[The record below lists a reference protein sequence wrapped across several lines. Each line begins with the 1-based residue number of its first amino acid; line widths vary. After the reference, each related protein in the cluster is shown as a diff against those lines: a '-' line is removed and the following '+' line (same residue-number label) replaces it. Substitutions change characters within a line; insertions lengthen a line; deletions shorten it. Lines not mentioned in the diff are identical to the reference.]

1 MPSLRNSGV
10 GPEAEHPEYAGQYRL
25 EARLGS
31 GGMGVVHLARSS
43 SGLLLAVKVI
53 HAEFA
58 QDPEFRG
65 RFRQEVAAARRVSGA
80 FTAPVV
86 DADPD
91 AGRPWMATLHIP
103 GPTLSDHVKRNGP
116 LAVGEVRRLAAGLAE
131 ALRDIHRAGVVHRDL
146 KPGNVLLAADGP
158 KVIDFGI
165 SRPSDSEMRTETGK
179 LIGTPPFM
187 APEQFQRPRE
197 VGPAADVF
205 ALGSVLVH
213 AATGSGPFDSE
224 SPYIVA
230 YQVVHDDADL
240 SGVPAELAPL
250 IESCLAKDPADRPT
264 PDALMELL
272 RTDAPP
278 GAPLGTGLPGGP
290 VAGGPVADG
299 PVAGGLLPG
308 GSVPGGPVAGGLLP
322 GGSVPGGLL
331 PGGLVPDAAAAGA
344 ATAGAAAAD
353 AAPADGVVPDGPVP
367 CVRIPE
373 QRQPAQRQ
381 PAPPGPERLA
391 PERLSAEQ
399 LAPEQLPPVRAEAAP
414 PRAETTHVR
423 ASVPVEHPAE
433 NSADGPADATGPRA
447 GAPEPP
453 APEATTP
460 RTPGTPGTP
469 TGPRRPARSRARRW
483 PLWAALAL
491 VVTGAGVYAGVR
503 ALAPGGDGQ
512 DPALQTRPSHV
523 GRADFHPWRT
533 ALVERPQGHDAEMP
547 FCTAGSGAVFCGQ
560 PGVPA
565 ARLDPDTGHPAWR
578 RTDSH
583 GRGENAAKF
592 AASPTP
598 PVLSGGL
605 LYVFSADGKQLSALD
620 PSAHGKGATRW
631 TKDVSAYEGQTRIVG
646 NRVLL
651 TAADGTV
658 TALDSAT
665 HRQRWHKR
673 FSGHHLPLFSSFGDA
688 HTAYAAENT
697 PDGTATQVTAID
709 PADGSVRWSRQ
720 LPGTLAAAGT
730 GTSGALYLTATDP
743 KFTFRTTAVVR
754 YDPATG
760 RTRRLP
766 LAAPLDQAAA
776 VVHGESVYLLAE
788 GGALQAVGSH
798 TWDTETSVSR
808 GSAPVVSGNRL
819 YFTAADGRLLAV
831 DTRNGGLLGQTPPRL
846 DGRRHNGYLQMLPAP
861 QVDAP
866 HDRIYAAAP
875 NGTVFAVAA
884 GDPAAW

>member
-43 SGLLLAVKVI
+43 SGLQLAVKVI

-103 GPTLSDHVKRNGP
+103 GPTLSDHVKRNGS
-116 LAVGEVRRLAAGLAE
+116 LTVDEVRRLAAGLAE

-213 AATGSGPFDSE
+213 AATGRGPFDSE
-224 SPYIVA
+224 SPYLVA
-230 YQVVHDDADL
+230 YQVVHDEADL
-240 SGVPAELAPL
+240 AGVPTELVPL

-264 PDALMELL
+264 PGALMEQL
-272 RTDAPP
+272 RTDAPAD
-278 GAPLGTGLPGGP
+278 GAPR
-290 VAGGPVADG
+290 DM
-299 PVAGGLLPG
+299 
-308 GSVPGGPVAGGLLP
+308 
-322 GGSVPGGLL
+322 
-331 PGGLVPDAAAAGA
+331 
-344 ATAGAAAAD
+344 
-353 AAPADGVVPDGPVP
+353 APAE
-367 CVRIPE
+367 VRIPE
-373 QRQPAQRQ
+373 QRRPVQRQ
-381 PAPPGPERLA
+381 PEPPA
-391 PERLSAEQ
+391 
-399 LAPEQLPPVRAEAAP
+399 PVRAETAP

-423 ASVPVEHPAE
+423 APVPVPASVE
-433 NSADGPADATGPRA
+433 SPADAGSPAAPGGRTGA
-447 GAPEPP
+447 GRPD
-453 APEATTP
+453 
-460 RTPGTPGTP
+460 
-469 TGPRRPARSRARRW
+469 GPRRPARSRARRW

-491 VVTGAGVYAGVR
+491 VVTGAGAFAGVR
-503 ALAPGGDGQ
+503 ALAPGGTGQ
-512 DPALQTRPSHV
+512 DPALQTRPSQL

-533 ALVERPQGHDAEMP
+533 TLVERPTGHEAEMP

-560 PGVPA
+560 SGVPA
-565 ARLDPDTGHPAWR
+565 ARLDPDTGRPAWR
-578 RTDSH
+578 RTDDRS
-583 GRGENAAKF
+583 RGKNAAQY

-605 LYVFSADGKQLSALD
+605 LYVFSADGKQLRALD

-631 TKDVSAYEGQTRIVG
+631 TKDVSGYEGQTRIVG
-646 NRVLL
+646 NRILL

-658 TALDSAT
+658 TALDSTT

-673 FSGHHLPLFSSFGDA
+673 FPGHQLPLFSSFGDP
-688 HTAYAAENT
+688 HTAYAAEGT
-697 PDGTATQVTAID
+697 PDGTGTQVTAID
-709 PADGSVRWSRQ
+709 PADGKIRWSRR
-720 LPGTLAAAGT
+720 LPGTLATAGT
-730 GTSGALYLTATDP
+730 GTSGALYLTVTDA
-743 KFTFRTTAVVR
+743 KFTYRTTAVVR

-766 LAAPLDQAAA
+766 LTAPLEQVAA

-788 GGALQAVGSH
+788 GGALQAVGERK
-798 TWDTETSVSR
+798 WDTETSVSR
-808 GSAPVVSGNRL
+808 GSAPVVSGDTL

-831 DTRNGGLLGQTPPRL
+831 DTRSGGLLGQTPPRL

-861 QVDAP
+861 QVDASRG
-866 HDRIYAAAP
+866 RIYAAAP
-875 NGTVFAVAA
+875 NGTVFAAA
-884 GDPAAW
+884 TGDPAAW

>member
-43 SGLLLAVKVI
+43 SGLQLAVKVI

-103 GPTLSDHVKRNGP
+103 GPTLSDHVKRNGS
-116 LAVGEVRRLAAGLAE
+116 LTVGEVRRLAAGLAE

-213 AATGSGPFDSE
+213 AATGRGPFDSE
-224 SPYIVA
+224 SPYLVA
-230 YQVVHDDADL
+230 YQVVHDEADL
-240 SGVPAELAPL
+240 AGVPAELVPL

-264 PDALMELL
+264 PGALMEQL
-272 RTDAPP
+272 RTDAPHGAPP
-278 GAPLGTGLPGGP
+278 GAPLGAALTEGALPERALPGG
-290 VAGGPVADG
+290 A
-299 PVAGGLLPG
+299 L
-308 GSVPGGPVAGGLLP
+308 
-322 GGSVPGGLL
+322 
-331 PGGLVPDAAAAGA
+331 PDAAAANGA
-344 ATAGAAAAD
+344 PAHGT
-353 AAPADGVVPDGPVP
+353 PADGAPRDLTPAE
-367 CVRIPE
+367 VRIPE
-373 QRQPAQRQ
+373 QRRPVQRQ
-381 PAPPGPERLA
+381 PEPPA
-391 PERLSAEQ
+391 
-399 LAPEQLPPVRAEAAP
+399 PVRAEAAP

-423 ASVPVEHPAE
+423 APVPVPAPVE
-433 NSADGPADATGPRA
+433 SPADAG
-447 GAPEPP
+447 PP
-453 APEATTP
+453 AAPGR
-460 RTPGTPGTP
+460 RTGAGPG
-469 TGPRRPARSRARRW
+469 GPRRPARSRTRTRRW

-491 VVTGAGVYAGVR
+491 VVTGAGAFAGVR
-503 ALAPGGDGQ
+503 ALAPGGNGQ
-512 DPALQTRPSHV
+512 DPALQTRPSHL

-533 ALVERPQGHDAEMP
+533 TLVERPTGHEAEMP

-560 PGVPA
+560 SGVPA
-565 ARLDPDTGHPAWR
+565 ARLDPDTGRPAWR
-578 RTDSH
+578 RTDDRAQ
-583 GRGENAAKF
+583 GKNAAKY

-605 LYVFSADGKQLSALD
+605 LYVFSADGKQLRALD
-620 PSAHGKGATRW
+620 PSPHGKGATRW
-631 TKDVSAYEGQTRIVG
+631 TKDVSGYEGQTRIVG
-646 NRVLL
+646 NRILL

-673 FSGHHLPLFSSFGDA
+673 FPGHQLPLFSSFGDP
-688 HTAYAAENT
+688 HTAYAAEGT
-697 PDGTATQVTAID
+697 PDGTGTQVTAID
-709 PADGSVRWSRQ
+709 PAGGKVRWSRR
-720 LPGTLAAAGT
+720 LPGALAPAGT
-730 GTSGALYLTATDP
+730 GASGALYLTVTDA
-743 KFTFRTTAVVR
+743 KFTYRTTAVVR

-766 LAAPLDQAAA
+766 LTAPLDQVAA

-788 GGALQAVGSH
+788 GGALQAVGQRK
-798 TWDTETSVSR
+798 WDTETSVSR
-808 GSAPVVSGNRL
+808 GSAPVVSGDTL

-831 DTRNGGLLGQTPPRL
+831 DTHSGGLLGQTPPRL

-866 HDRIYAAAP
+866 RGRVYAAAP
-875 NGTVFAVAA
+875 NGTVFAAA
-884 GDPAAW
+884 TGDPAGW

>member
-1 MPSLRNSGV
+1 MPSLRSSGV

-91 AGRPWMATLHIP
+91 ADRPWMATLHIP
-103 GPTLSDHVKRNGP
+103 GPTLSDHVKRKGP
-116 LAVGEVRRLAAGLAE
+116 LAVDEVRRLAAGLAE

-213 AATGSGPFDSE
+213 AATGSGPFDSD
-224 SPYIVA
+224 SPYLVA

-240 SGVPAELAPL
+240 AGVPAELVPL
-250 IESCLAKDPADRPT
+250 IERCLAKAPADRPT
-264 PDALMELL
+264 PGTLMELL
-272 RTDAPP
+272 RTDAPH
-278 GAPLGTGLPGGP
+278 GAPLGTPLGAPMGAALPVSMPLDGL
-290 VAGGPVADG
+290 
-299 PVAGGLLPG
+299 
-308 GSVPGGPVAGGLLP
+308 VPGGTAP
-322 GGSVPGGLL
+322 GGTAPVDMS
-331 PGGLVPDAAAAGA
+331 PDSAAG
-344 ATAGAAAAD
+344 D
-353 AAPADGVVPDGPVP
+353 AAP
-367 CVRIPE
+367 VRIPE
-373 QRQPAQRQ
+373 QRQRGQRQ
-381 PAPPGPERLA
+381 PD
-391 PERLSAEQ
+391 Q
-399 LAPEQLPPVRAEAAP
+399 LPPEQLPPVWAEAAP
-414 PRAETTHVR
+414 PRPETTHVR
-423 ASVPVEHPAE
+423 VPTPVESPAE
-433 NSADGPADATGPRA
+433 GTAGSPADAG
-447 GAPEPP
+447 PP
-453 APEATTP
+453 AAPKGPIDPTDTGNP
-460 RTPGTPGTP
+460 TSTGNPTDTGNP
-469 TGPRRPARSRARRW
+469 TGSRHPTRPRSRHW

-491 VVTGAGVYAGVR
+491 VVTGAGAYTGVR
-503 ALAPGGDGQ
+503 ALTPGGSGP
-512 DPALQTRPSHV
+512 DPALQTRPSHT

-533 ALVERPQGHDAEMP
+533 TLVERPEGHDAEMP
-547 FCTAGSGAVFCGQ
+547 FCTSGSGAVFCGQ
-560 PGVPA
+560 SGVPA
-565 ARLDPDTGHPAWR
+565 ARLDPDTGRPAWQ
-578 RTDSH
+578 RTDH
-583 GRGENAAKF
+583 RAQGKNAAEF

-620 PSAHGKGATRW
+620 PSADGRGATRW
-631 TKDVSAYEGQTRIVG
+631 TKDVSGYEGATRIAG
-646 NRVLL
+646 NRILL

-658 TALDSAT
+658 TALDSTT
-665 HRQRWHKR
+665 HRQRWHTR
-673 FSGHHLPLFSSFGDA
+673 FPGHHLPLFSSYGDA
-688 HTAYAAENT
+688 HTAYAAEGT

-709 PADGSVRWSRQ
+709 PAGGTVRWSRR
-720 LPGTLAAAGT
+720 LPGSLALAGT
-730 GTSGALYLTATDP
+730 GTSGALYLTVTDP
-743 KFTFRTTAVVR
+743 QFTFRTTAVVR

-760 RTRRLP
+760 HTRRLP
-766 LAAPLDQAAA
+766 LASPLDQVAA

-788 GGALQAVGSH
+788 GGALQAVGERK
-798 TWDTETSVSR
+798 WDTETSVSR
-808 GSAPVVSGNRL
+808 GSAPVVSGDRL

-831 DTRNGGLLGQTPPRL
+831 DTHNGGLLGQTPPRL

-866 HDRIYAAAP
+866 RGRIYAAAP

>member
-1 MPSLRNSGV
+1 MPSLRDSGV
-10 GPEAEHPEYAGQYRL
+10 GPEAEHPQYAGQYRL

-43 SGLLLAVKVI
+43 SGLLLAVKVV

-240 SGVPAELAPL
+240 TGVPAELVPL

-264 PDALMELL
+264 PGALMELL
-272 RTDAPP
+272 RTDP
-278 GAPLGTGLPGGP
+278 
-290 VAGGPVADG
+290 
-299 PVAGGLLPG
+299 
-308 GSVPGGPVAGGLLP
+308 
-322 GGSVPGGLL
+322 
-331 PGGLVPDAAAAGA
+331 AAAGA
-344 ATAGAAAAD
+344 TAAGATA
-353 AAPADGVVPDGPVP
+353 ADGVVSDGAGPAGAMPEGPVP
-367 CVRIPE
+367 AVRIPE
-373 QRQPAQRQ
+373 QRQPEQRR
-381 PAPPGPERLA
+381 PER
-391 PERLSAEQ
+391 P
-399 LAPEQLPPVRAEAAP
+399 APEQLPPVRREAAP

-423 ASVPVEHPAE
+423 ASVPVQHPGE
-433 NSADGPADATGPRA
+433 PSAQPSTADA
-447 GAPEPP
+447 PP
-453 APEATTP
+453 STHHTP
-460 RTPGTPGTP
+460 GTPNTPGTSGTPGTP

-491 VVTGAGVYAGVR
+491 VVTGAGAYAGVR
-503 ALAPGGDGQ
+503 ALAPGGNGQ

-533 ALVERPQGHDAEMP
+533 TLVERPRGHDAEMP

-578 RTDSH
+578 RTD
-583 GRGENAAKF
+583 GRGQGANAAKS

-620 PSAHGKGATRW
+620 PSARGKGATRW
-631 TKDVSAYEGQTRIVG
+631 TKDVSAYEGVTRIVG
-646 NRVLL
+646 NRILL

-673 FSGHHLPLFSSFGDA
+673 FPGHHLPLFSAFGDP

-709 PADGSVRWSRQ
+709 PADGSVRWSRR
-720 LPGTLAAAGT
+720 LTGTLAAAGT

-743 KFTFRTTAVVR
+743 TYTFRTTAVVR
-754 YDPATG
+754 YDPATR

-788 GGALQAVGSH
+788 GGALQAVGKRK
-798 TWDTETSVSR
+798 WDTETSVSR

-831 DTRNGGLLGQTPPRL
+831 DTRDGGLLGQTPPRL
-846 DGRRHNGYLQMLPAP
+846 DGRRHNGFLQMLPAP

-875 NGTVFAVAA
+875 NGTVFAVPA

>member
-1 MPSLRNSGV
+1 MPSLRSSGV

-91 AGRPWMATLHIP
+91 ADRPWMATLHIP
-103 GPTLSDHVKRNGP
+103 GPTLSDHVKRKGP
-116 LAVGEVRRLAAGLAE
+116 LAVDEVRRLAAGLAE

-213 AATGSGPFDSE
+213 AATGSGPFDSD
-224 SPYIVA
+224 SPYLVA

-240 SGVPAELAPL
+240 AGVPAELVPL
-250 IESCLAKDPADRPT
+250 IERCLAKAPADRPT
-264 PDALMELL
+264 PGTLMELL
-272 RTDAPP
+272 RTDAAH
-278 GAPLGTGLPGGP
+278 GA
-290 VAGGPVADG
+290 AAD
-299 PVAGGLLPG
+299 
-308 GSVPGGPVAGGLLP
+308 
-322 GGSVPGGLL
+322 
-331 PGGLVPDAAAAGA
+331 DAAADDVA
-344 ATAGAAAAD
+344 A
-353 AAPADGVVPDGPVP
+353 
-367 CVRIPE
+367 VRIPE
-373 QRQPAQRQ
+373 QRQREQRQ
-381 PAPPGPERLA
+381 P
-391 PERLSAEQ
+391 EQ
-399 LAPEQLPPVRAEAAP
+399 VPPEQHPPVWAEATP
-414 PRAETTHVR
+414 PPAETPHVR
-423 ASVPVEHPAE
+423 VPPPVESPTEGTAGNPAE
-433 NSADGPADATGPRA
+433 TGNPTDT
-447 GAPEPP
+447 GN
-453 APEATTP
+453 
-460 RTPGTPGTP
+460 P
-469 TGPRRPARSRARRW
+469 TGPRRPARSRTRRW

-491 VVTGAGVYAGVR
+491 VVTGAGAYTGVR
-503 ALAPGGDGQ
+503 ALTPGGSGP
-512 DPALQTRPSHV
+512 DPALQTRPSHT

-533 ALVERPQGHDAEMP
+533 TLVERPEGHDAEMP
-547 FCTAGSGAVFCGQ
+547 FCTSGSGAVFCGQ
-560 PGVPA
+560 SGVPA
-565 ARLDPDTGHPAWR
+565 ARLDPDTGRASWQ
-578 RTDSH
+578 RTDH
-583 GRGENAAKF
+583 RAQGKNAAEF

-620 PSAHGKGATRW
+620 PSADGRGATRW
-631 TKDVSAYEGQTRIVG
+631 TKDVSGYEGATRIAG
-646 NRVLL
+646 NRILL

-658 TALDSAT
+658 TALDSTT
-665 HRQRWHKR
+665 HRQRWHTR
-673 FSGHHLPLFSSFGDA
+673 FPGHHLPLFSSYDDA
-688 HTAYAAENT
+688 HTSYAAEGT
-697 PDGTATQVTAID
+697 SDGTATQVTAID
-709 PADGSVRWSRQ
+709 PAGGTVRWSRR
-720 LPGTLAAAGT
+720 LPGTLALAGT
-730 GTSGALYLTATDP
+730 GTSGSLYLTVTDP

-760 RTRRLP
+760 HTRRLP
-766 LAAPLDQAAA
+766 LASPLDQVAA

-788 GGALQAVGSH
+788 GGALQAVGERK
-798 TWDTETSVSR
+798 WDTETSVSR
-808 GSAPVVSGNRL
+808 GSAPVVSGDRL
-819 YFTAADGRLLAV
+819 YFTAADGRLLAI

-866 HDRIYAAAP
+866 RGRIYAAAP
-875 NGTVFAVAA
+875 NGTVFAVAT